1 MNIKGTES
9 EQNLKAALAGESMA
23 RNKYTFYAMAARK
36 AGEDKVADALERM
49 AKNEMMHAKF
59 WFEALHG
66 ETSDTLANLR
76 EAAQGEL
83 QEWHSMYPAFAAKA
97 REEGLETLAVMF
109 EHVADIE
116 RDHERQFM
124 SLCAELMSTRNK
136 NQAQLAAEVPAP
148 KTQRQGYRCMFCGAV
163 YPTRPD
169 VCTVCKAIGSFENCT
184 YEA

>member
-1 MNIKGTES
+1 MEIKGTQS

-59 WFEALHG
+59 WFEMLHG
-66 ETSDTLANLR
+66 DTSDTLANLR

-83 QEWHSMYPAFAAKA
+83 QEWHSMYPEFAAKA

-124 SLCAELMSTRNK
+124 SLCAELMSARRK
-136 NQAQLAAEVPAP
+136 GEDEPAALEPAP
-148 KTQRQGYRCMFCGAV
+148 KQLREGHRCMFCGAV
-163 YPTRPD
+163 YPNRPD
-169 VCTVCKAIGSFENCT
+169 VCGVCKAIGSFESCT

>member
-66 ETSDTLANLR
+66 DTSDTLANLR

-83 QEWHSMYPAFAAKA
+83 QEWHSMYPAFAAKQEKKA
-97 REEGLETLAVMF
+97 WKPSLSCLSMWQISSVTTSA
-109 EHVADIE
+109 
-116 RDHERQFM
+116 
-124 SLCAELMSTRNK
+124 SLC
-136 NQAQLAAEVPAP
+136 
-148 KTQRQGYRCMFCGAV
+148 RCAL
-163 YPTRPD
+163 
-169 VCTVCKAIGSFENCT
+169 S
-184 YEA
+184 

>member
-1 MNIKGTES
+1 MEIKGTQS

-59 WFEALHG
+59 WFETLHG
-66 ETSDTLANLR
+66 DTSDTLANLR

-83 QEWHSMYPAFAAKA
+83 QEWHSMYPEFAAKA

-109 EHVADIE
+109 EHVAEIE

-124 SLCAELMSTRNK
+124 SLCAELMKARTKSE
-136 NQAQLAAEVPAP
+136 AQPAAEQPVM
-148 KTQRQGYRCMFCGAV
+148 KQQKQGYRCMFCGAV
-163 YPTRPD
+163 YQNRPD
-169 VCTVCKAIGSFENCT
+169 VCEVCKAIGSFENCT